1 MSDPNAPGT
10 GPQIPV
16 SPNNPCPFLRGLVA
30 GGYVGEHIVPLPKLT
45 GTIEAATGEKG
56 LKERLAGM
64 EIYLVALI
72 ANGLSPLRLFKS
84 WWSGAVLDELRN
96 GPLDKHGA
104 GSRILSVDGEVD
116 ESEITRLAGFG
127 SDYADGS
134 GGSERGLNS
143 QQITTYM
150 NANFERA
157 KGHRRAIDRLLMNG
171 EWPIL
176 LNILGKGEGNDRYL
190 SVAEVRTLFVE
201 RKFPARI
208 VARLAQPAPAP
219 GGLFRFAKA
228 AVGVLAAAIILLGL
242 AITQFPDHLRLFLA
256 SLPGQAAQ
264 LAQLL
269 PPPLPD
275 MPAIT
280 SARWLDQNWST
291 EDRHWFHHVSQGTK
305 TFPVP
310 YAWFVALEQPRI
322 HLLSKPGLLSETGYL
337 ERFGFIPSPKTIHT
351 DKATLLSYGYAE
363 SADAPASTRS
373 LSDKW
378 PVENFDGLPVG
389 FARLTGATDPVTGA
403 PLPDMI
409 GLTCAACHSGSL
421 RYKGTSIRYDG
432 GPAMVNLL
440 KLEQAT
446 GLSIAYTLI
455 VPFRFNR
462 FARRVLG
469 PNASAADLAALK
481 KGLTDAGAFV
491 KAQATT
497 LSNLYARVHQ
507 QDTEEGYGRLDALNR
522 IGNQV
527 FYTDMALSG
536 VSVSDKNMHVRDAPV
551 SFPPI
556 WTVPWFWW
564 AQYDASIA
572 QPLIRNAGEALG
584 VAALLNLSPDTAPD
598 TMFRSSV
605 DIENLSS
612 IETMLRGNDPFK
624 QNPPEFT
631 GLKSP
636 KWPADIFQDD
646 PAWKINPDRVVKG
659 RAIYAEICAEC
670 HLGPVNDHAFD
681 TQFPDKSFWT
691 SPHLQKD
698 GDGPVLDE
706 VQKGVAGMGTD
717 PAQAH
722 VLMLRTVEVPG
733 FLDLEPDRD
742 LAKRWGCSGVP
753 TSTTTDMSFAIALMI
768 MVEKA
773 SDKWMEDHKLTD
785 EQKQALWRSRKNCPN
800 PGNAQET
807 HYRARPLNGVWATA
821 PYLHNGSVPSLYWM
835 LKPAAERPETI
846 LHGHT
851 RLRSA
856 AGRLS
861 RRARRKAGVP
871 PRRNPVF
878 RGRFEGNADSRQQ
891 QSRPFAGGN
900 AGARQTRRHRSPAD
914 RRRTLRSDRI
924 SKDAVTGST
933 NQTSDRSFRLGRSNT
948 YTC

>member
-1 MSDPNAPGT
+1 MQDQPVASSAGSP
-10 GPQIPV
+10 PQIPV

-30 GGYVGEHIVPLPKLT
+30 GGYVGGHTVPLPKLT
-45 GTIEAATGEKG
+45 GTIESATGEKG

-64 EIYLVALI
+64 ETYLVALI
-72 ANGLSPLRLFKS
+72 ANGLGPLRLFKS
-84 WWSGAVLDELRN
+84 WWSGAELDELRN
-96 GPLDKHGA
+96 GPLDKRGA
-104 GSRILSVDGEVD
+104 GSRILNVDGQVD
-116 ESEITRLAGFG
+116 ESEIARLAEFG

-134 GGSERGLNS
+134 GGTERGLNS
-143 QQITTYM
+143 QQITAYM

-171 EWPIL
+171 EWPVL
-176 LNILGKGEGNDRYL
+176 LNILGKGEDDSRYL
-190 SVAEVRTLFVE
+190 SVTEVRTLFAE

-208 VARLAQPAPAP
+208 VARLAAGPVPP
-219 GGLFRFAKA
+219 SRLFRFLGRLFVGA
-228 AVGVLAAAIILLGL
+228 AAAAAIALV
-242 AITQFPDHLRLFLA
+242 AITQFPDLLRTVLS
-256 SLPGQAAQ
+256 SLPGQIPAT

-275 MPAIT
+275 MPAVKT
-280 SARWLDQNWST
+280 ARWLDQNWST

-322 HLLSKPGLLSETGYL
+322 HLFFRPGLLSDSNYL

-351 DKATLLSYGYAE
+351 DRATLLSYGYAE
-363 SADAPASTRS
+363 SADAPASTQS

-389 FARLTGATDPVTGA
+389 FARLSGATNPATGA

-409 GLTCAACHSGSL
+409 GLTCAACHSGSIH
-421 RYKGTSIRYDG
+421 YKGTSIRYDG

-440 KLEQAT
+440 NLEEVT
-446 GLSIAYTLI
+446 GLSIAYTLL

-462 FARRVLG
+462 FATRVLG
-469 PNASAADLAALK
+469 PNASRADRAALK
-481 KGLTDAGAFV
+481 KGLSDAGAFV
-491 KAQATT
+491 KAQAAT
-497 LSNLYARVHQ
+497 LTNLYSRVHQ
-507 QDTEEGYGRLDALNR
+507 KDIEEGYGRLDALNR

-536 VSVSDKNMHVRDAPV
+536 ITVSDKNMHLRDAPV

-564 AQYDASIA
+564 AQYDASIS

-584 VAALLNLSPDTAPD
+584 VAALINLSPDTAPGAQ
-598 TMFRSSV
+598 FRSTV
-605 DIENLSS
+605 DIENLAS
-612 IETMLRGNDPFK
+612 IETMLRGPDPSK
-624 QNPPEFT
+624 QNPPEFG
-631 GLKSP
+631 GLGSP
-636 KWPADIFQDD
+636 KWPADMFPDD
-646 PAWKINPDRVVKG
+646 PEWKIDPARVAKG

-670 HLGPVNDHAFD
+670 HLGPVNDRAFD
-681 TQFPDKSFWT
+681 TQFPGKSFWT

-706 VQKGVAGMGTD
+706 VQMGVAGMGTD
-717 PAQAH
+717 PGQAH

-753 TSTTTDMSFAIALMI
+753 ASSTTDMSFAIALMI

-773 SDKWMEDHKLTD
+773 SDKWMDDHNLTP

-800 PGNAQET
+800 PGNAKQT

-835 LKPAAERPETI
+835 LKPAAERPKQFCMGTRDFDPQQVGFRVEAGEKAACRHGET
-846 LHGHT
+846 LFSAVNPDGSAMTGNSNLGHSLEGT
-851 RLRSA
+851 PGPGKPGVI
-856 AGRLS
+856 GRLLIEDE
-861 RRARRKAGVP
+861 RYELIEYLK
-871 PRRNPVF
+871 
-878 RGRFEGNADSRQQ
+878 
-891 QSRPFAGGN
+891 
-900 AGARQTRRHRSPAD
+900 
-914 RRRTLRSDRI
+914 TL
-924 SKDAVTGST
+924 
-933 NQTSDRSFRLGRSNT
+933 
-948 YTC
+948 

>member
-1 MSDPNAPGT
+1 MQGQPTDSSPAPAQ
-10 GPQIPV
+10 QIPV

-30 GGYVGEHIVPLPKLT
+30 GGYVGGHLVPLPKLT
-45 GTIEAATGEKG
+45 ATIESATGESG
-56 LKERLAGM
+56 LKERLAGL

-72 ANGLSPLRLFKS
+72 ANGLSPWRLIKS

-104 GSRILSVDGEVD
+104 GSRILGVDGQVD
-116 ESEITRLAGFG
+116 ESEITRLAEFG

-134 GGSERGLNS
+134 GSTERGLNS

-150 NANFERA
+150 NANFARA

-171 EWPIL
+171 EWPVL
-176 LNILGKGEGNDRYL
+176 LNIMGKGEGVKRYL

-208 VARLAQPAPAP
+208 VARLATAPVP
-219 GGLFRFAKA
+219 TSRFLGILGKLLVGAA
-228 AVGVLAAAIILLGL
+228 AVVVLAIV
-242 AITQFPDHLRLFLA
+242 AITQFPDWLKARLA
-256 SLPGQAAQ
+256 ALPSPVNA

-275 MPAIT
+275 MPQVKT
-280 SARWLDQNWST
+280 ARWLDQNWSL

-322 HLLSKPGLLSETGYL
+322 HLFSRPGLLSDTDYL
-337 ERFGFIPSPKTIHT
+337 ERFGFIPSPKTIHA
-351 DKATLLSYGYAE
+351 DRSTLLSYGYAE
-363 SADAPASTRS
+363 STDAPSTQS

-378 PVENFDGLPVG
+378 PVENSQGLPVG
-389 FARLTGATDPVTGA
+389 FARLSGATEPTTGA
-403 PLPDMI
+403 PLPDLI
-409 GLTCAACHSGSL
+409 GLTCAACHTGSIH
-421 RYKGTSIRYDG
+421 YKGTSIRYDG

-440 KLEQAT
+440 NLEKAT
-446 GLSIAYTLI
+446 GLSIAYTLSPLL
-455 VPFRFNR
+455 PFRFDR
-462 FARRVLG
+462 FAERVLG
-469 PNASAADLAALK
+469 PNASQTDRKALK
-481 KGLTDAGAFV
+481 KGLSDAFTVV

-497 LSNLYARVHQ
+497 LENLWERVHQ

-536 VSVSDKNMHVRDAPV
+536 VAVSDKNMHVRDAPV

-564 AQYDASIA
+564 AQYDASIS

-584 VAALLNLSPDTAPD
+584 VSALINFSPDTAPGAL
-598 TMFRSSV
+598 FRSSV
-605 DIENLSS
+605 DIENLAS
-612 IETMLRGNDPFK
+612 IETMLRGPDPLK
-624 QNPPEFT
+624 QNPPELG
-631 GLKSP
+631 GLRSP
-636 KWPADIFQDD
+636 KWPSDIFKDD
-646 PAWKINPDRVVKG
+646 PAWKIDLARVAKG
-659 RAIYAEICAEC
+659 RATYAEICAEC
-670 HLGPVNDHAFD
+670 HLGPVNDRAFD

-717 PAQAH
+717 PGQAH

-742 LAKRWGCSGVP
+742 LAKRWRCSGVP
-753 TSTTTDMSFAIALMI
+753 ASSTTNMSFAIALMI
-768 MVEKA
+768 VVEKA

-785 EQKQALWRSRKNCPN
+785 DQKQALWRSRKNCPN
-800 PGNAQET
+800 PGNAKQT

-835 LKPAAERPETI
+835 LKPAAERPTQFCMGTRDFDPAQVGFRVQPGEKPACRHGETLFSAVDSSGSPI
-846 LHGHT
+846 PGNSNLGHSLEGT
-851 RLRSA
+851 PGPGKPGVI
-856 AGRLS
+856 GRLLTEDE
-861 RRARRKAGVP
+861 RYDLIEYLK
-871 PRRNPVF
+871 
-878 RGRFEGNADSRQQ
+878 
-891 QSRPFAGGN
+891 
-900 AGARQTRRHRSPAD
+900 
-914 RRRTLRSDRI
+914 TL
-924 SKDAVTGST
+924 
-933 NQTSDRSFRLGRSNT
+933 
-948 YTC
+948 

>member
-1 MSDPNAPGT
+1 MVMSDPNAPGT
-10 GPQIPV
+10 NQPIPV
-16 SPNNPCPFLRGLVA
+16 SPDNPCPFLRGLVA
-30 GGYVGEHIVPLPKLT
+30 GGYVSGHAVPLPKLT
-45 GTIEAATGEKG
+45 GKIEAASGTEG
-56 LKERLAGM
+56 LKKKFVGIETYG
-64 EIYLVALI
+64 VALI

-96 GPLDKHGA
+96 GPLDKRGA
-104 GSRILSVDGEVD
+104 GSRILNVDAQVD
-116 ESEITRLAGFG
+116 ESEIARLAEFG

-134 GGSERGLNS
+134 GSTERGLNS

-171 EWPIL
+171 EWPVL
-176 LNILGKGEGNDRYL
+176 LNIMGKGEGNDRYL
-190 SVAEVRTLFVE
+190 SVAEVRTLFVD

-208 VARLAQPAPAP
+208 VARLAQPAPSP
-219 GGLFRFAKA
+219 GSFFRFAKA
-228 AVGVLAAAIILLGL
+228 AVGVLAALILLLGL
-242 AITQFPDHLRLFLA
+242 AITQFPDHLRAFLA
-256 SLPGQAAQ
+256 VLPGQAAQ
-264 LAQLL
+264 LAQFL
-269 PPPLPD
+269 PPPLPN
-275 MPAIT
+275 MPAVK
-280 SARWLDQNWST
+280 SAHWLDQNWST

-322 HLLSKPGLLSETGYL
+322 YLVSRPGLLSDSDYL

-363 SADAPASTRS
+363 SADAPASTPS

-389 FARLTGATDPVTGA
+389 FARLSGANDPATGA

-409 GLTCAACHSGSL
+409 GLTCAACHTGSL
-421 RYKGTSIRYDG
+421 HYKSTSIRYDG

-440 KLEQAT
+440 NLEKAT
-446 GLSIAYTLI
+446 GLSIAYTLSPLL
-455 VPFRFNR
+455 PFRFDR
-462 FARRVLG
+462 FATRVLG
-469 PNASAADLAALK
+469 PNASQTDRTALK
-481 KGLTDAGAFV
+481 KKLSDAFALV

-497 LSNLYARVHQ
+497 LENLYSRVHG

-536 VSVSDKNMHVRDAPV
+536 VTVSDKNMHLRDAPV

-564 AQYDASIA
+564 AQYDASIS

-612 IETMLRGNDPFK
+612 IETMLRGDDPFK
-624 QNPPEFT
+624 QNPPEFG
-631 GLKSP
+631 GLRSP
-636 KWPADIFQDD
+636 KWPAGIFQDD
-646 PAWKINPDRVVKG
+646 PAWKIDAARVTKG

-681 TQFPDKSFWT
+681 TQFTDKNFWT

-717 PAQAH
+717 PSQAH

-753 TSTTTDMSFAIALMI
+753 ASTSTDMSFAIALMI

-773 SDKWMEDHKLTD
+773 SDKWMEDHHLSD

-800 PGNAQET
+800 PGDAKET

-835 LKPAAERPETI
+835 LKPAAERPKQFCMGTRDFDPQQVGFHVEPGEKPACRHGETLFSVI
-846 LHGHT
+846 NSDGSAWTGNSNLGHSLEGT
-851 RLRSA
+851 PGPGKPGVI
-856 AGRLS
+856 GRLLTDDE
-861 RRARRKAGVP
+861 RYDLIEYLK
-871 PRRNPVF
+871 
-878 RGRFEGNADSRQQ
+878 
-891 QSRPFAGGN
+891 
-900 AGARQTRRHRSPAD
+900 
-914 RRRTLRSDRI
+914 TL
-924 SKDAVTGST
+924 
-933 NQTSDRSFRLGRSNT
+933 
-948 YTC
+948 

>member
-1 MSDPNAPGT
+1 MQDQPVASSAGSP
-10 GPQIPV
+10 PQIPV
-16 SPNNPCPFLRGLVA
+16 SPDNPCPFLRGLVA
-30 GGYVGEHIVPLPKLT
+30 NGYVDGHTIPLPKLT

-56 LKERLAGM
+56 VKKRIAGTK
-64 EIYLVALI
+64 IYFVALI
-72 ANGLSPLRLFKS
+72 ANGFSPLRVLSS
-84 WWSGAVLDELRN
+84 WWSGADLDELRN

-104 GSRILSVDGEVD
+104 GSRILTVDGQVD
-116 ESEITRLAGFG
+116 EAEIERLATFG
-127 SDYADGS
+127 SDYTDPN
-134 GGSERGLNS
+134 GGTERGLNAN
-143 QQITTYM
+143 QITAYM
-150 NANFERA
+150 DANFARA
-157 KGHRRAIDRLLMNG
+157 KGHRRAIDRFMMNA
-171 EWPIL
+171 EFPVL
-176 LNILGKGEGNDRYL
+176 LNIMGKGEDDDRYL

-208 VARLAQPAPAP
+208 VMRLSHPVPVPSRSIMFAKRAL
-219 GGLFRFAKA
+219 GLFVGL
-228 AVGVLAAAIILLGL
+228 AVLLGL
-242 AITQFPDHLRLFLA
+242 AITQFPDRLRAFLA
-256 SLPGQAAQ
+256 ILPGQAAQ
-264 LAQLL
+264 LAELL
-269 PPPLPD
+269 PPPLPE
-275 MPAIT
+275 MPAVK
-280 SARWLDQNWST
+280 SARWLDQSWST

-322 HLLSKPGLLSETGYL
+322 YLVSRPGLLSDTGYL

-363 SADAPASTRS
+363 SADAPASTQS

-389 FARLTGATDPVTGA
+389 FARLSGATDPATGA

-409 GLTCAACHSGSL
+409 GLTCAACHSGSIH
-421 RYKGTSIRYDG
+421 YKGTSVRYDG

-440 KLEQAT
+440 SLEKAT
-446 GLSIAYTLI
+446 GLSIAYTLSPLL
-455 VPFRFNR
+455 PFRFDR
-462 FARRVLG
+462 FATRVLG
-469 PNASAADLAALK
+469 PNASEADRTALK
-481 KGLTDAGAFV
+481 KGLSDAFAVV

-497 LSNLYARVHQ
+497 LENLYSRVHG

-536 VSVSDKNMHVRDAPV
+536 VTVSDKNMHVRDAPV

-564 AQYDASIA
+564 AQYDASIE

-584 VAALLNLSPDTAPD
+584 VAALINLSPDTAPGAL
-598 TMFRSSV
+598 FRSSV
-605 DIENLSS
+605 DIDNLSS
-612 IETMLRGNDPFK
+612 IETMLRGPDPFK
-624 QNPPEFT
+624 QNPPEFG
-631 GLKSP
+631 GLRSP

-646 PAWKINPDRVVKG
+646 PAWKIDPARVAKG
-659 RAIYAEICAEC
+659 RAIYAEICVEC
-670 HLGPVNDHAFD
+670 HLGPVNDRAFD

-691 SPHLQKD
+691 SPQLQKD
-698 GDGPVLDE
+698 GDGSVLDE

-717 PAQAH
+717 PGQAH

-753 TSTTTDMSFAIALMI
+753 ASSTTDMSFAIALMI

-773 SDKWMEDHKLTD
+773 SDKWMEDHHLTD

-800 PGNAQET
+800 PGSAKQT

-835 LKPAAERPETI
+835 LKPAVERPKQFCMGTRDFDPRQVGFHVEPGEKAACRHGET
-846 LHGHT
+846 LFSAVNPDGSAMTGNSNLGHSLEGT
-851 RLRSA
+851 PGPGKPGVI
-856 AGRLS
+856 GRLLTDDE
-861 RRARRKAGVP
+861 RYDLIEYLK
-871 PRRNPVF
+871 
-878 RGRFEGNADSRQQ
+878 
-891 QSRPFAGGN
+891 
-900 AGARQTRRHRSPAD
+900 
-914 RRRTLRSDRI
+914 TL
-924 SKDAVTGST
+924 
-933 NQTSDRSFRLGRSNT
+933 
-948 YTC
+948 